1 MGQPGRTRTNTWHAF
16 GRHALARPPP
26 PPLPWAEGGGVG
38 GELQLAQSLIK
49 LGCVSLVGLVTL

>member
-16 GRHALARPPP
+16 GRHALARTPPP
-26 PPLPWAEGGGVG
+26 PSPGGGVG

-49 LGCVSLVGLVTL
+49 LGYISPVGLVTL

>member
-26 PPLPWAEGGGVG
+26 PPSPRGGE
-38 GELQLAQSLIK
+38 ELQLAQSLIK
-49 LGCVSLVGLVTL
+49 LGYVSLVGLVTLLGS